1 MSKSRRLAWSLCAVG
16 LALVALSLLLILLE
30 RSTAEEFPW
39 QERVFS
45 VVGFMGAPI
54 LGGLIASRRP
64 ENPIGWMWLAIGLGF
79 SLASFAGNY
88 AAYDLGILPA
98 PRTVGTQVAG
108 LGWTVAITI
117 VPFLFLL
124 FPTGRLPSRRWRFLA
139 WTVIAAGTLAL
150 IVGPFRPG
158 RSGFAPIENPFGL
171 GGAVGEVIFILVQAS
186 VIMILVAVVLSV
198 LSLVFRYRRAIGAER
213 QQIKWFAYAAILFSS
228 SIPLDLLGHALPG
241 LWDALFETATLAGLY
256 AAVGIAILRYRLY
269 DIDRIINRTLVYAVL
284 TAALILVYLG
294 GVAATQSVF
303 RLITEQQQQPQLA
316 VVASTLVIAA
326 LFNPL
331 RRRLQAFVDRRFYR
345 KKYDAAMVLEA
356 FSARLRDETD
366 LDGLSTEMVS
376 VLRATVRPA
385 HASLWLRPSGGEPT
399 WRGEEE

>member
-79 SLASFAGNY
+79 GLSSFAVSY
-88 AAYDLGILPA
+88 AAYGLGILPV
-98 PRTVGTQVAG
+98 PRTVGTLVAG
-108 LGWTVAITI
+108 LGWTVAITLI
-117 VPFLFLL
+117 PFLFLL
-124 FPTGRLPSRRWRFLA
+124 FPTGRLPSRRWRVLA
-139 WTVIAAGTLAL
+139 WTVVAAGALAL
-150 IVGPFRPG
+150 ILGPFRPG
-158 RSGFAPIENPFGL
+158 RSGFAPVENPFGL

-186 VIMILVAVVLSV
+186 VIVILVAVVLSV

-241 LWDALFETATLAGLY
+241 LWDALFETATFAGLY
-256 AAVGIAILRYRLY
+256 AAVGIAILRHSLY
-269 DIDRIINRTLVYAVL
+269 DIDVIINRTLVYAVL
-284 TAALILVYLG
+284 TATLILVYLG
-294 GVAATQSVF
+294 GVAATQTAF
-303 RLITEQQQQPQLA
+303 RLLTGQEQQPQLA
-316 VVASTLVIAA
+316 VVASTLVIVA

-345 KKYDAAMVLEA
+345 KKYDAALVLEA

-366 LDGLSTEMVS
+366 FDTLSEDLTNVARE
-376 VLRATVRPA
+376 TVQPEFV
-385 HASLWLRPSGGEPT
+385 SLWLREKGA
-399 WRGEEE
+399 